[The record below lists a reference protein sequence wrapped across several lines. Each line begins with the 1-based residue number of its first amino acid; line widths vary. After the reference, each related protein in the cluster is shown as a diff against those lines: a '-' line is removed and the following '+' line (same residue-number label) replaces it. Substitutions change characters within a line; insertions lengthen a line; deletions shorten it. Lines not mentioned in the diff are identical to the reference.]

1 MYLLTSL
8 LSLLP
13 AFVLKF
19 HEGLS
24 ITQQCYKV
32 SDNMYQTNKR
42 MTVSTW
48 PFLDPKLVLGQGPM
62 AQFHHL

>member
-8 LSLLP
+8 ISLLP

-24 ITQQCYKV
+24 ITQQCYKA

-48 PFLDPKLVLGQGPM
+48 PFLDPNLVLGQGPM
-62 AQFHHL
+62 AQFHYL